1 MDKRFVSKHNVANKE
16 IEKRKS
22 EIEQLK
28 IENVKLRK
36 ELKEKE
42 FVIRVILKETKSN
55 NDENAWNK
63 VTSRATIKKSNQQMS
78 GMLIVLN
85 YWK

>member
-16 IEKRKS
+16 IEKLKS

-42 FVIRVILKETKSN
+42 FVIRAILKETKSN